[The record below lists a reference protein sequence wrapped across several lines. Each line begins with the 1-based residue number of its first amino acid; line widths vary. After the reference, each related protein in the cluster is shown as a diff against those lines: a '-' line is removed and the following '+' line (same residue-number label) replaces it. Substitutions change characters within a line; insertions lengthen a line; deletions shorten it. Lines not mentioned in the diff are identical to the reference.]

1 MKKVYILVVLMF
13 LVALGF
19 SSCKSNDTCPAY
31 GSVETE
37 EVIVG

>member
-1 MKKVYILVVLMF
+1 MKKGYIILALIV

-19 SSCKSNDTCPAY
+19 SSCKSHDTCPAY

-37 EVIVG
+37 HTEIG